1 MESLALVVA
10 ALMALVLFTGP
21 ISLLL
26 TSKLFWEFT
35 KQNRII
41 WILRRIVI
49 VIVSPIG
56 MSVQII
62 FILNQIPA
70 GPKAAALIGFI
81 FNTVALKREF
91 LRNRPWR
98 TLFKMQNGD
107 ANGPAGQR

>member
-21 ISLLL
+21 ISLLF
-26 TSKLFWEFT
+26 TSKLFWNFT
-35 KQNRII
+35 MQNRSV
-41 WILRRIVI
+41 WILRRALV
-49 VIVSPIG
+49 VTVAPIG
-56 MSVQII
+56 MSVQIMFI
-62 FILNQIPA
+62 FNQIPP

-91 LRNRPWR
+91 LRNRLWR
-98 TLFKMQNGD
+98 TLFKMQSGD